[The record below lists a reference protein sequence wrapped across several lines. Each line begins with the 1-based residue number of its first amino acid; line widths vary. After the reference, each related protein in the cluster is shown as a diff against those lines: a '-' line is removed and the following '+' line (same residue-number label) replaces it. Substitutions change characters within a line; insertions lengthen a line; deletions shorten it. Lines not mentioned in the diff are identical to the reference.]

1 MNERKKPEPVQV
13 QNPRY
18 EGATPDMV
26 ALALLR
32 AKPDEPKRDDETPAE
47 GAWPSSISQVYN
59 SLPKGVVEA
68 T

>member
-1 MNERKKPEPVQV
+1 MSERKKPEPVQV

-47 GAWPSSISQVYN
+47 GA
-59 SLPKGVVEA
+59 
-68 T
+68 

>member
-13 QNPRY
+13 QNPCY
-18 EGATPDMV
+18 ESATPDMV

-47 GAWPSSISQVYN
+47 GA
-59 SLPKGVVEA
+59 
-68 T
+68 